1 MTIVKPIQIEVANQV
16 FEAWNQLGVA
26 GRAEC
31 LEQAI
36 FNLSH
41 AQASMAR
48 WQISNAKHEIG
59 EDLIMP
65 GPTGESNTL
74 STHGRGAFLVSVQS
88 TLSGENLSVGLIG
101 QIFAALMA
109 GNPVITVGPE
119 GQAIMDQMSKYVPE
133 GVIQNIAESAQD
145 SIIDA
150 TDLAGVAI
158 VCDADRAKQ
167 LNQQLAQKPGLLCQ
181 LVEETD
187 VQALTTIATPHYI
200 LRFVTEQTVS
210 NNTTA
215 IGGNAT
221 LLELGSKAE

>member
-1 MTIVKPIQIEVANQV
+1 MTIVKPIQIEVANQA
-16 FEAWNQLGVA
+16 FEAWDHLGVS

-36 FNLSH
+36 FSLSH

-48 WQISNAKHEIG
+48 WQIENAKHEIG
-59 EDLIMP
+59 EDLLMP

-74 STHGRGAFLVSVQS
+74 STHGRGAFLIAVQS
-88 TLSGENLSVGLIG
+88 SLSGDNLSVGLIG
-101 QIFAALMA
+101 QVFAALIA
-109 GNPVITVGPE
+109 GNPIITVGPE

-133 GVIQNIAESAQD
+133 GIIQNVAESAQE

-158 VCDADRAKQ
+158 ICDADRAKH
-167 LNQQLAQKPGLLCQ
+167 LNKQLAQKSGLLCQ
-181 LVEETD
+181 LVEETN
-187 VQALTTIATPHYI
+187 VQALTTIAAPHYI